1 MPYTPV
7 QVTGVSGITFTGN
20 TFTNTS
26 ACAQPLANLNQPYYL
41 VNTTGVV
48 GVVKTAPITPY
59 YITANVKLW
68 VYVISVVGGEAAGQP
83 PAAATQLSPPLSKAF
98 LSQLLGAAG
107 TAILANIP

>member
-1 MPYTPV
+1 MA
-7 QVTGVSGITFTGN
+7 GITFTGN

-48 GVVKTAPITPY
+48 GVVKTAPVTPY
-59 YITANVKLW
+59 FITANVKLW
-68 VYVISVVGGEAAGQP
+68 VYVISVAGGDPSPQP
-83 PAAATQLSPPLSKAF
+83 PAATPFLSPPLSKAF

-107 TAILANIP
+107 TAILAAIP